1 MGLVGGVGSALTGL
15 TDWQHTHDNARR
27 LGIAHGAL
35 NAAALGLYTRSW
47 LDRRRGR
54 PGRARLAGAVGYGL
68 VLASGYLGGDLV
80 FRHRVGVDHADP
92 DRLEP
97 RDFVPVLP
105 ETELYDGIPR
115 RVQGAGAAMVLIR
128 HNGSIHAVG
137 EHCPH
142 LGAPL
147 SQGWLYR
154 DQLVCPWHGS
164 RATGCCGGCC
174 TSSRRRPQL
183 RRDLLDTLTS
193 ELGVH
198 TQIEDELFYPAVR
211 DVFPLLAAAHA
222 EHRQIDDQLAV
233 VLRTDPA
240 GDDFPV
246 EVAMLAATLEHHAG
260 EEERDMFAQAHAL
273 GEVELESLGARLL
286 ARQAQLR
293 RSWVTQLRLRVK
305 REPCAASDPAGQAL
319 AAVR

>member
-1 MGLVGGVGSALTGL
+1 MGRVAAVRRVGERATHAIQSQRWLDRPGYSLEHGVALAFALLGAAARPAQDLLHGTWLGHPLHPTLTDVPIGAWTAALVLDGVDLVRPRSPGAGQAARIAVGVGLVGGVGSALTGL

-164 RATGCCGGCC
+164 RFDPSTGEVRSGPATAPLPCFQTRVRAGQVEVRRIPPVPEASPGTTVSG
-174 TSSRRRPQL
+174 SRRSR
-183 RRDLLDTLTS
+183 
-193 ELGVH
+193 
-198 TQIEDELFYPAVR
+198 
-211 DVFPLLAAAHA
+211 
-222 EHRQIDDQLAV
+222 
-233 VLRTDPA
+233 
-240 GDDFPV
+240 
-246 EVAMLAATLEHHAG
+246 
-260 EEERDMFAQAHAL
+260 
-273 GEVELESLGARLL
+273 
-286 ARQAQLR
+286 
-293 RSWVTQLRLRVK
+293 
-305 REPCAASDPAGQAL
+305 
-319 AAVR
+319 

>member
-1 MGLVGGVGSALTGL
+1 MTQADAVLT
-15 TDWQHTHDNARR
+15 A
-27 LGIAHGAL
+27 AHGVL
-35 NAAALGLYTRSW
+35 RGLLHQLEETTAA
-47 LDRRRGR
+47 D
-54 PGRARLAGAVGYGL
+54 
-68 VLASGYLGGDLV
+68 
-80 FRHRVGVDHADP
+80 
-92 DRLEP
+92 
-97 RDFVPVLP
+97 
-105 ETELYDGIPR
+105 
-115 RVQGAGAAMVLIR
+115 
-128 HNGSIHAVG
+128 
-137 EHCPH
+137 
-142 LGAPL
+142 
-147 SQGWLYR
+147 
-154 DQLVCPWHGS
+154 
-164 RATGCCGGCC
+164 
-174 TSSRRRPQL
+174 PQL

-260 EEERDMFAQAHAL
+260 EEERDMFPQAHAL

-293 RSWVTQLRLRVK
+293 RSRVTQLRLRVK
-305 REPCAASDPAGQAL
+305 RETL
-319 AAVR
+319 RRL